1 MREYPRRTAL
11 WVAEL
16 RKDGPPPFFGTGH
29 PDNWPFCDIAARVDP
44 RVRAEEA
51 IAARLDAFLSEHA
64 SGFLVGTVCRAA
76 LRWASLPDEALARYP
91 HLPDPFEPL
100 VLLLERGGGFSIENG
115 FIDFIAHRVRL
126 TRWEEHTATPPI
138 PSLTP
143 DALDALDA
151 AETPTSARFRAIDA
165 KFERRIAE
173 AVESI
178 GHTYVR
184 SIVTGV

>member
-1 MREYPRRTAL
+1 MVAIDWRAAGYDFEHGASRARLMREYLRRAAL

-16 RKDGPPPFFGTGH
+16 RKDGPRPFFGAGD
-29 PDNWPFCDIAARVDP
+29 PDHWPFFDIAARVDP

-76 LRWASLPDEALARYP
+76 LHWASLSDESLARYP

-115 FIDFIAHRVRL
+115 FIDFVAHRVRL
-126 TRWEEHTATPPI
+126 TRWEDHVTAPPI
-138 PSLTP
+138 AFLTR

-151 AETPTSARFRAIDA
+151 LDAE
-165 KFERRIAE
+165 
-173 AVESI
+173 
-178 GHTYVR
+178 
-184 SIVTGV
+184 